1 MSCSRML
8 PSLLSST
15 PLASSSRT
23 RIASTALPLLPRL
36 FSTSPSP
43 AAAAPGRSAYDR
55 PKRDQTTY
63 GVGRA
68 GRVPR
73 RQWPKQADTNTDSH
87 PLWRFFHDQ
96 QSLEVPDKRLD
107 NSSRSWT
114 SLELRRKS
122 FEELHQLWYVLLRER
137 NVLLTQREEA
147 RRLRVDL
154 GGFGAVPDK
163 LRLCQKSMARIKQV
177 LSERRHAALH
187 AAEILRAE
195 GQADAALQLEGEA
208 GKLGAAAAE

>member
-1 MSCSRML
+1 ML
-8 PSLLSST
+8 TRT
-15 PLASSSRT
+15 PLASTSRPLL
-23 RIASTALPLLPRL
+23 ASTAPALLPRL
-36 FSTSPSP
+36 FSSS
-43 AAAAPGRSAYDR
+43 ASSSAAAPGQSAQDR
-55 PKRDQTTY
+55 PKRDQTVY

-68 GRVPR
+68 GRIPR
-73 RQWPKQADTNTDSH
+73 KQWPKKEDTNTDSH

-96 QSLEVPDKRLD
+96 QSLEVPDKRVD

-177 LSERRHAALH
+177 LSERRHAALQ

-195 GQADAALQLEGEA
+195 GNVDGAVQMEGEA
-208 GKLGAAAAE
+208 GKLGEAAAE